1 MYGIVNQAIQGL
13 VVENYGQEKW
23 DEILKR
29 SGISETHFISN
40 DSYEDEIT
48 FELNTYSIKNYLKN
62 LRCVF

>member
-40 DSYEDEIT
+40 DS
-48 FELNTYSIKNYLKN
+48 
-62 LRCVF
+62 